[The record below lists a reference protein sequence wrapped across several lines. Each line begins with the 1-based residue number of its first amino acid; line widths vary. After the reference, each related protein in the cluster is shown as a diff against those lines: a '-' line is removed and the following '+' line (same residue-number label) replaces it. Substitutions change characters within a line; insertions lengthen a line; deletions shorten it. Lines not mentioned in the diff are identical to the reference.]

1 MSKPPLYAPARPVE
15 ILVVDDSAVVRQ
27 ALKAII
33 EEEPGFHVQ
42 TASDPYDA
50 VAVMSRMVPDAIV
63 LDVDMPRMDGL
74 TFLRKLMRQHPLP
87 VLLCTDHAQRG
98 LTALELGARR
108 SSPSPTGTTLGGW
121 LPGRHGCG
129 KACATPPPARPRP
142 RPLPCQP
149 PCRATSHV
157 GDPSRATPRIR
168 SCLDGPSSPAARRA
182 SGSSRSAPAPG
193 ASLRS
198 RGCSPTSRATPG
210 IVIVQHMP
218 EGFTAAH
225 ARGSIKTRRLR

>member
-98 LTALELGARR
+98 LTALELGAREVVAKPDWNDAR
-108 SSPSPTGTTLGGW
+108 GLAPWAARLRESLRNATTSPSTTTAAALSTTLSRDEPCRGPEPRHTADTILPRRPFLARGTTSERVIAIGTSTGGVLAVARLLAD
-121 LPGRHGCG
+121 LP
-129 KACATPPPARPRP
+129 PRP
-142 RPLPCQP
+142 P
-149 PCRATSHV
+149 
-157 GDPSRATPRIR
+157 
-168 SCLDGPSSPAARRA
+168 
-182 SGSSRSAPAPG
+182 GS
-193 ASLRS
+193 
-198 RGCSPTSRATPG
+198 
-210 IVIVQHMP
+210 
-218 EGFTAAH
+218 
-225 ARGSIKTRRLR
+225 